1 MSELFCVPAAIPAGK
16 RLQHFALAR
25 RLFAAKALERR
36 ELPDGYAIRFSQDDF
51 EAVTRFVANE
61 RLCCPFLQFE
71 IRVEPDA
78 GALWLQM
85 SGPQGTR
92 EVLAAELSLAK
103 SCQCESPS
111 GAVQGLT
118 KWSALAGLLCSI
130 AVCAACCLL
139 PFALVSIGIAG
150 AWVSGLQ
157 AFARYKWLFI
167 LMTVAV
173 LAYGFRATYRQ
184 RKRAFGAGAALEAGR
199 SERAVRVGLW
209 IATLLTVSGLV
220 FEQVEPLLR
229 K

>member
-1 MSELFCVPAAIPAGK
+1 MSELFCVPSAIPAGK

-25 RLFAAKALERR
+25 QLFSTKALERR
-36 ELPDGYAIRFSQDDF
+36 DLSNGYAIRFSQGDF

-71 IRVEPDA
+71 VRVEPDA
-78 GALWLQM
+78 GSLWLQM

-92 EVLAAELSLAK
+92 EVLAAELSLTK

-111 GAVQGLT
+111 GAIQGLT
-118 KWSALAGLLCSI
+118 RWSAVAGLLCSI

-150 AWVSGLQ
+150 TWVSGLQ
-157 AFARYKWLFI
+157 ALARYKWLFI
-167 LMTVAV
+167 LTTVAV
-173 LAYGFRATYRQ
+173 LAYGFRATYWR
-184 RKRAFGAGAALEAGR
+184 RNRASGASAALVAGG
-199 SERAVRVGLW
+199 SERAVRVLLW
-209 IATLLTVSGLV
+209 IATLLAVSGVV
-220 FEQVEPLLR
+220 FEQVEPLLP